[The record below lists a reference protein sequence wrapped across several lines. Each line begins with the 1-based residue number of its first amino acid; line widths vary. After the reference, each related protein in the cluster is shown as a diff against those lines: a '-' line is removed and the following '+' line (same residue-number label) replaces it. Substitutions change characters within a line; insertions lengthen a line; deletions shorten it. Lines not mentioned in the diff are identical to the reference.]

1 MKKLYRSKT
10 DRKIAG
16 VCGGLEEYFE
26 MDSIFFRILF
36 VVVVLLGGMG
46 ILVYSIMWIMVPVNP
61 ANNAQ
66 TMPNPMTKRFS
77 LSLTDRKI
85 AGVCG
90 GLGEFFQI
98 DPVIFRIIFVVLMFL
113 GGVGILLY
121 LILWLVAPRRGSE

>member
-16 VCGGLEEYFE
+16 VCGGLGEYFQ

-46 ILVYSIMWIMVPVNP
+46 ILVYFIMWIMVPVNP
-61 ANNAQ
+61 VNNSITVQ
-66 TMPNPMTKRFS
+66 IPTNKRFY
-77 LSLTDRKI
+77 LSNTDRKI

-98 DPVIFRIIFVVLMFL
+98 DPVIFRIIFVVLSFL
-113 GGVGILLY
+113 GGVGVLLY
-121 LILWLVAPRRGSE
+121 LILWLVAPKRVA